1 MESKSNFF
9 SKSSRYVSVLETQAA
24 AEMLEKIRHNEKIV
38 IVAAS
43 NRVGTEHF
51 AALNQYIKQQIGIA
65 FSQLLRSNDSIEEE
79 IGWQR
84 ISSLKDIENL
94 GHAMILAKSNP
105 VIYDL
110 QVSYANTQSGWI
122 YCFPS
127 VPVKGRVYRQFLV
140 GLGAYVLS
148 LREDDTLSLIGYR
161 EVGDS

>member
-9 SKSSRYVSVLETQAA
+9 SKSSRHVSVLETQAA
-24 AEMLEKIRHNEKIV
+24 AEMLEKIRHDEKIV

-43 NRVGTEHF
+43 NRVGPEHF
-51 AALNQYIKQQIGIA
+51 AALNQYIKQQTGVT
-65 FSQLLRSNDSIEEE
+65 FSQLLRSNDPIEEE

-84 ISSLKDIENL
+84 ISSLKDIKNL

-127 VPVKGRVYRQFLV
+127 VPVKGKAYRQFLV
-140 GLGAYVLS
+140 GLEAYVLS
-148 LREDDTLSLIGYR
+148 LCEDDTLSLMGYQ
-161 EVGDS
+161 EMCDS

>member
-9 SKSSRYVSVLETQAA
+9 SKSSRHASVLETQAVV
-24 AEMLEKIRHNEKIV
+24 EMLEKIRHDEKIV

-43 NRVGTEHF
+43 SQVGPEHF
-51 AALNQYIKQQIGIA
+51 AALNQYIKQRTGVTLNQ
-65 FSQLLRSNDSIEEE
+65 FLRSNDPIEEE

-84 ISSLKDIENL
+84 ISSLEDIENL
-94 GHAMILAKSNP
+94 DHVMILAKSNP

-127 VPVKGRVYRQFLV
+127 VPVKGRAYRQFLV
-140 GLGAYVLS
+140 GLEAYVLS
-148 LREDDTLSLIGYR
+148 LCEDDTLSLMGYR
-161 EVGDS
+161 EVCDS